1 MRKNTLNP
9 VDKAIE
15 TKLSNSLDRDT
26 YNNEMWDEVY
36 LLHNLSNVIRRL

>member
-15 TKLSNSLDRDT
+15 TKLSNSLSD
-26 YNNEMWDEVY
+26 NAHNEELTDKAY
-36 LLHNLSNVIRRL
+36 ALRNLSNAS